1 MWGAFLSEPLTIV
14 GQVGRYPACCL
25 MVRIPIAVLRIWHTR
40 HAERMRHRVLI
51 RVSTGYPRD
60 CGRLDTR
67 YAPIRRSTSR
77 ESKLSLPFP
86 LDLHVLSL

>member
-25 MVRIPIAVLRIWHTR
+25 MVRIPIAVLPIWHTR
-40 HAERMRHRVLI
+40 HAVRMHHRVLI

-67 YAPIRRSTSR
+67 YAPIRRSTS
-77 ESKLSLPFP
+77 SGWQATAMLP